1 MHHNS
6 TYDIW
11 FFSMTVKVTCY
22 VSSGFTFGELSV
34 VLVAYFVRDLV
45 PLQLTLYGPVIL
57 LLLPLFYIKESPRWL
72 LNQGK
77 YTQAKTVLM
86 HMAKVNR
93 NMERM
98 ACLDQ
103 FHQQAP
109 ITTDPCSSDTT
120 SQQETKPN
128 ILVGI
133 FSSER

>member
-1 MHHNS
+1 
-6 TYDIW
+6 
-11 FFSMTVKVTCY
+11 MTVKVTCY

-103 FHQQAP
+103 FHQQAS
-109 ITTDPCSSDTT
+109 ITTDPSSSDT